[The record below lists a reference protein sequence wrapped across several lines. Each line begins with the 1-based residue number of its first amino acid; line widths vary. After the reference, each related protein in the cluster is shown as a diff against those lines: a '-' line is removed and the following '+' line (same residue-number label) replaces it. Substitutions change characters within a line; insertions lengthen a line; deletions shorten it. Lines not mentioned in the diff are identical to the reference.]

1 MTTPVG
7 DGAQSGA
14 TGAQSGTEEVNGT
27 GSGTA
32 TDGTGTAQSGGEGT
46 NTQTT
51 DDKVSRSELDQVLT
65 KLRMADQRAGKAE
78 QELRQIRD
86 KDLPEADK
94 LKRDY
99 AESQATVEK
108 LQAANNE
115 LALKVAFLSDNTYSW
130 HNAERALRLVDMSQL
145 EIQDDG
151 SVRGLKD
158 ALKALATSD
167 PYLIKQEVK
176 ETNTA
181 PAGTAPGNNGA
192 SGNNKPTTKGL
203 EARIPALR
211 TRVPRS

>member
-1 MTTPVG
+1 MTDPE
-7 DGAQSGA
+7 GAQSGA
-14 TGAQSGTEEVNGT
+14 TDPDVQSGAGGDDGSNTDTGTSNDGGTGGSSGT
-27 GSGTA
+27 GS
-32 TDGTGTAQSGGEGT
+32 TGAET
-46 NTQTT
+46 
-51 DDKVSRSELDQVLT
+51 VSRTEYEAIVNRLRAADRRRQEFEDQL
-65 KLRMADQRAGKAE
+65 K
-78 QELRQIRD
+78 QIRD
-86 KDLPEADK
+86 KDLPEAEK

-99 AESQATVEK
+99 AEAQATVEK
-108 LQAANNE
+108 LSTTNRE

>member
-14 TGAQSGTEEVNGT
+14 DGTQSGAGEVDGT
-27 GSGTA
+27 GSGTTTA
-32 TDGTGTAQSGGEGT
+32 EGTTAQSGGENGT
-46 NTQTT
+46 GAQTE
-51 DDKVSRSELDQVLT
+51 DKVSRTELDAVLN
-65 KLRMADQRAGKAE
+65 RMRAADQRATKAE
-78 QELRQIRD
+78 QELKAIRD
-86 KDLPEADK
+86 KDLPDAEK

-99 AESQATVEK
+99 AEAQATVEK
-108 LQAANNE
+108 LSTTNRE

-130 HNAERALRLVDMSQL
+130 HNPERALRLVDMSQL

-181 PAGTAPGNNGA
+181 PAGTAPGNNGS
-192 SGNNKPTTKGL
+192 SGNAKPSAKGL

>member
-14 TGAQSGTEEVNGT
+14 TGTQSGTEEVNGT

-46 NTQTT
+46 GNATT
-51 DDKVSRSELDQVLT
+51 ADTVSRAELDQVLA
-65 KLRMADQRAGKAE
+65 RMRAADQRASKAE
-78 QELRQIRD
+78 GDLKTIRD
-86 KDLPEADK
+86 KDLPEAEK

-99 AESQATVEK
+99 ADAQATVEK
-108 LQAANNE
+108 LTAANNE
-115 LALKVAFLSDNTYSW
+115 LALKVAFLADNTYAW
-130 HNAERALRLVDMSQL
+130 HNPERALRLIDLSQV

-167 PYLIKQEVK
+167 AYLIKQEVK

-181 PAGTAPGNNGA
+181 PAGTAPGNNGT
-192 SGNNKPTTKGL
+192 SGNGKPGVKGL
-203 EARIPALR
+203 AARIPALN

>member
-14 TGAQSGTEEVNGT
+14 DGTQSGTGEVNGT

-32 TDGTGTAQSGGEGT
+32 TDGTGTAQSGGEST
-46 NTQTT
+46 TTTT
-51 DDKVSRSELDQVLT
+51 DTVSRAELDQVLA
-65 KLRMADQRAGKAE
+65 RMKAADQRASKAE
-78 QELRQIRD
+78 NDLRQIRD

-99 AESQATVEK
+99 AESVAQVEK
-108 LQAANNE
+108 LTAANNE

-130 HNAERALRLVDMSQL
+130 HNAERALKLVDLSQVEIL
-145 EIQDDG
+145 EDG
-151 SVRGLKD
+151 TVRGLKD

-167 PYLIKQEVK
+167 AYLIKQEV
-176 ETNTA
+176 TATAPA

-192 SGNNKPTTKGL
+192 SGNSKNKAAQGL
-203 EARIPALR
+203 ESRIPALR
-211 TRVPRS
+211 TRVSRS

>member
-14 TGAQSGTEEVNGT
+14 DGTQSGAGEVNGT
-27 GSGTA
+27 GSGTTTA
-32 TDGTGTAQSGGEGT
+32 DGTTAQSGGENGT
-46 NTQTT
+46 GTQT
-51 DDKVSRSELDQVLT
+51 DDKVSRSELDTVLN
-65 KLRMADQRAGKAE
+65 RMRAADQRATKAE

-99 AESQATVEK
+99 ADAQAQVEK
-108 LQAANNE
+108 LTATNRD
-115 LALKVAFLSDNTYSW
+115 LALKVAFLSDNTYLW
-130 HNAERALRLVDMSQL
+130 HAPERALKLVDMSQL
-145 EIQDDG
+145 EIQEDG

-176 ETNTA
+176 ETPPA
-181 PAGTAPGNNGA
+181 PAGTAPGNNGT
-192 SGNNKPTTKGL
+192 SGNNKPTVKGL
-203 EARIPALR
+203 ASRIPALN

>member
-14 TGAQSGTEEVNGT
+14 DGTQSGAGEVDGT
-27 GSGTA
+27 GSGTTTA
-32 TDGTGTAQSGGEGT
+32 EGTTAQSGGENGT
-46 NTQTT
+46 GAQTE
-51 DDKVSRSELDQVLT
+51 DKVSRTELDAVLN
-65 KLRMADQRAGKAE
+65 RMRAADQRATKAE
-78 QELRQIRD
+78 QELKAIRD
-86 KDLPEADK
+86 KDLPDAEK

-99 AESQATVEK
+99 AEAQATVEK
-108 LQAANNE
+108 LSTTNRE